1 MTFLV
6 LALAGII
13 GIILGL
19 VGAGGAIIAVPILV
33 YLMGIDQSVASGY
46 ALFTI
51 AIASAVG
58 AVPYVRRTE
67 VYWPAVYSFGSVALV
82 TTGLVRRFV
91 VPMIP
96 QSFIVAG
103 DKVTDDTFLMIV
115 FALMMF
121 IAAIGMIRAGA
132 GSRMLEPAPA
142 SRLALAGFVVG
153 VLSAVLGVGGG
164 FLIVPAL
171 VLWSGIDMKKAVGTS
186 LVLISANSTV
196 GVLADMTSGMEYDWT
211 FLLTFTGLMS
221 AGILVGARLSRHID
235 GERLKTGFGWL
246 VLAIGTI
253 VMSREFWKLFIAIVE

>member
-58 AVPYVRRTE
+58 AVPYVRRSE
-67 VYWPAVYSFGSVALV
+67 VHWPAVYSFGSVALV

-103 DKVTDDTFLMIV
+103 DMVTDDTFLMIA
-115 FALMMF
+115 FALVMF

-132 GSRMLEPAPA
+132 TQVREPAPA

-153 VLSAVLGVGGG
+153 LLSAVLGVGGG

-186 LVLISANSTV
+186 LVLISANSTI
-196 GVLADMTSGMEYDWT
+196 GVLADMTSGMNYDWS
-211 FLLTFTGLMS
+211 FLLRFTGLMS
-221 AGILVGARLSRHID
+221 AGILIGARLSRHID

-246 VLAIGTI
+246 VLSIGTI
-253 VMSREFWKLFIAIVE
+253 VISLEFWKLVIAVVE